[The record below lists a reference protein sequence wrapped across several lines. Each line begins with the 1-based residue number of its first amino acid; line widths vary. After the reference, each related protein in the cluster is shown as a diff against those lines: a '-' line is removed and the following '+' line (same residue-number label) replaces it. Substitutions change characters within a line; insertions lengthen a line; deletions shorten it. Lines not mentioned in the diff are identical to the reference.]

1 MFTFVLSLYFIL
13 FYSFGLNVLPLNLV
27 RLVLFAFSRCCFSF
41 CVVPAPLPPLVK
53 ALELKQNY
61 ALAYILKG
69 SLVLAEGDLVEAP
82 KHFSQANNI
91 RKDIYS
97 YKGEG
102 GNVDTVA
109 VVVT

>member
-1 MFTFVLSLYFIL
+1 MVIYIYIFKL
-13 FYSFGLNVLPLNLV
+13 FLDNFPSYRHPS
-27 RLVLFAFSRCCFSF
+27 ASCS
-41 CVVPAPLPPLVK
+41 PLVQ
-53 ALELKQNY
+53 ALELKPNY

-102 GNVDTVA
+102 KMLIDTTAVA
-109 VVVT
+109 VV